1 MVKESKSSLAGALKK
16 HKEGAIVMME
26 LPADTY
32 FESNIA
38 SVKLLTSKGFGGI
51 YISFQRPYMNI
62 FSLLKQKGV
71 NSNNLIF
78 VDAATAVGGVL
89 QDTNPKCIHISP
101 TIDIDELVRAIYTSL
116 PKLKSKK
123 KFVFIDSLT
132 TIALY
137 KPLSEILRFSEFLIR
152 MVKKR
157 EVGNVIFNVAK
168 DLAQK
173 KFIKDIAIHANEVII
188 LK

>member
-1 MVKESKSSLAGALKK
+1 MAKELRQLADALKK
-16 HKEGAIVMME
+16 HKEGSIVMME
-26 LPADTY
+26 LPTDAY
-32 FESNIA
+32 FESNI
-38 SVKLLTSKGFGGI
+38 SSIKLLASKGFGGV
-51 YISFQRPYMNI
+51 YISFQRPFKNI
-62 FSLLKQKGV
+62 SSLLKQRGI
-71 NSNNLIF
+71 NLNNLIF
-78 VDAATAVGGVL
+78 IDAATAVGGEA
-89 QDTNPKCIHISP
+89 QESGGKCVHISP
-101 TIDIDELVRAIYTSL
+101 DIDIDELVRAIYTSL

-152 MVKKR
+152 MVR
-157 EVGNVIFNVAK
+157 NQEIENVIFNVAK

-173 KFIKDIAIHANEVII
+173 KFIRDIAVHADEVIT